1 MKNMNKVVITDSD
14 KFEDIIQLFEH
25 TIPKIKGHF
34 DSERRNSQEINATAT
49 WTGAS
54 QRALYDKYKMLEA
67 NFNPIVETLELYTR
81 FLKKTL
87 EDYKMLEQQIKA
99 KAEDFSDQ
107 LDVNS

>member
-1 MKNMNKVVITDSD
+1 
-14 KFEDIIQLFEH
+14 
-25 TIPKIKGHF
+25 
-34 DSERRNSQEINATAT
+34 
-49 WTGAS
+49 
-54 QRALYDKYKMLEA
+54 MLEA

-87 EDYKMLEQQIKA
+87 EDYKMLEQQINA